1 MGRAHDC
8 EDAGFCLP
16 APSNLLAEFCWR
28 QPDKM
33 CTCTYS
39 LATFLAA
46 PSNFLSLPSTAIC
59 YKNNS
64 IHRKQLSQ
72 QLVPEKKNLRIKH
85 LRSANWVAPTC
96 PQGMFLIFLKEWGLD
111 FPLSSQTI
119 PIKFLLFSSITHQ
132 NPFVPIEFPK
142 NSHQIPLVPIN
153 NPSKSFCSHRV
164 PLVPINNPSKF
175 FFSHRVPKQFPSN
188 SSCSHQ

>member
-1 MGRAHDC
+1 VKFWKNGDTVHLLNTPQKIEERKREMGRAHDS

-46 PSNFLSLPSTAIC
+46 PSNFLSLPSTTIC

-64 IHRKQLSQ
+64 IHGKQLS
-72 QLVPEKKNLRIKH
+72 
-85 LRSANWVAPTC
+85 
-96 PQGMFLIFLKEWGLD
+96 
-111 FPLSSQTI
+111 
-119 PIKFLLFSSITHQ
+119 
-132 NPFVPIEFPK
+132 
-142 NSHQIPLVPIN
+142 
-153 NPSKSFCSHRV
+153 
-164 PLVPINNPSKF
+164 
-175 FFSHRVPKQFPSN
+175 
-188 SSCSHQ
+188 